1 MRRLWSILLMRC
13 RGVDAIAVA
22 VVGGFWECCLSVCL
36 SVALYIWPGEFSEL
50 GRRWVLRYVMGMHA
64 CIVPAMVS
72 DKDVVCDYGSMKT
85 YDSSTKPFSRL

>member
-36 SVALYIWPGEFSEL
+36 SVALYI
-50 GRRWVLRYVMGMHA
+50 
-64 CIVPAMVS
+64 
-72 DKDVVCDYGSMKT
+72 
-85 YDSSTKPFSRL
+85 